1 MKAISANL
9 TRAICVCLV
18 LALLIVTMGIA
29 PIQVNAAAF
38 PFTDVPADHEYREAI
53 EYVYEAGL
61 MNGLSDTQFAPDT
74 NLNRAMVITI
84 LHRLS
89 GHPANLAPSFPDVSP
104 SAWYYYAVGWGEHY
118 GIITGY
124 DDGKFYPNLT
134 IKVEQAVT
142 FLYRY
147 STEYKDYTYNLISA
161 NYASGKSDYSSI
173 TAYARTPVNWALNCG
188 VLDFTQ
194 TTCTPRANVTRGLFC
209 QYLYEYL
216 THVLGDG
223 MAFVSREFS
232 QYRLYAD
239 SNTPQIANHMAQLGY
254 DATWGYDVH
263 PRELNFAMRNAKV
276 VLTLSHGS
284 TENLYLRNHITLG
297 KSDITAGCLSDSE
310 LIVVCACYAG
320 NELAKHM
327 YEVGGA
333 GAVIGFKGQVGFTR
347 PNNGINDFNR
357 ILFDLLSEGYS
368 LSDAVELAKSQTEVK
383 NPQMETGVDTVIVY
397 GDYQ

>member
-194 TTCTPRANVTRGLFC
+194 TTCTPKANVTRGLFC

-223 MAFVSREFS
+223 MAFVSREFPA
-232 QYRLYAD
+232 YRAYTD
-239 SNTPQIANHMAQLGY
+239 SNTPQIVNHMEQLGY

-284 TENLYLRNHITLG
+284 NENLYLRNHITLG

-333 GAVIGFKGQVGFTR
+333 GAVIGFKGQVGFST
-347 PNNGINDFNR
+347 PYDGINLFNR
-357 ILFDLLSEGYS
+357 RLFFH
-368 LSDAVELAKSQTEVK
+368 LAAGKSIEIAAQNAAREAASAY
-383 NPQMETGVDTVIVY
+383 PDIASGADTLVIY
-397 GDYQ
+397 GSYQ